1 MARGPPRLRNLAP
14 LPSDVYLEISHHVD
28 RNTLTALN
36 RASSTTHN
44 ATRTSLYRH
53 IEVAATAPLLVST
66 LANNRALSEM
76 VCSLTFPFVT
86 RAVTNIVGSE
96 WNEVLVA
103 MIHLQHL
110 AVQQYVHMDAR
121 IVSDIRFRLL
131 SFSAGYALSRGWDT
145 FVRAQL
151 HIKTL
156 TIYGFSLLLAGDLP
170 TTFVNLEH
178 VSATT
183 HQASSFMGIYPLKS
197 VRFLMHLVTPVPL
210 ATRMLERLARLPA
223 TVVKLRMIC
232 SHFITV
238 DEVGPWLLALEELT
252 LDEAEGNWNQRLA
265 GLKGVALQLKKDNVP
280 RLSSLRLVSRS
291 MMFSGRRHIVA
302 STMRNRSDLEAL
314 RTFTLCSRESCT
326 KWHNWG
332 AEGQT
337 SEILTDCEL
346 GID

>member
-1 MARGPPRLRNLAP
+1 
-14 LPSDVYLEISHHVD
+14 
-28 RNTLTALN
+28 
-36 RASSTTHN
+36 
-44 ATRTSLYRH
+44 
-53 IEVAATAPLLVST
+53 
-66 LANNRALSEM
+66 
-76 VCSLTFPFVT
+76 
-86 RAVTNIVGSE
+86 VGSE

-131 SFSAGYALSRGWDT
+131 SFSAGYALSRGWDM

-210 ATRMLERLARLPA
+210 ATRTLERLARLPA

-238 DEVGPWLLALEELT
+238 DEAGPWLLALEELT
-252 LDEAEGNWNQRLA
+252 LDEAEGNWNQRLVSRLVSYVEGTSYFGHSQA

>member
-121 IVSDIRFRLL
+121 IVSDIRFQLL

-156 TIYGFSLLLAGDLP
+156 TIYAS
-170 TTFVNLEH
+170 H
-178 VSATT
+178 YYWRAT
-183 HQASSFMGIYPLKS
+183 SPPPFSFMGIYPLKS

-210 ATRMLERLARLPA
+210 ATRTLERLARLPA

-238 DEVGPWLLALEELT
+238 DEAGPWLLALEELT

>member
-1 MARGPPRLRNLAP
+1 MTPRLRNLAP

-170 TTFVNLEH
+170 TTFVNLEQDVIELH
-178 VSATT
+178 DNVQDAFRVRNTHGLNSRLGLTLIAAELNSVEAALLGTVYDRRPAIINWYYEFWAQSPPISSQLNTITTMILNREIYGDVLVVMNGPADTAVPDFDSPEFCKILWYYIASGVDATEV
-183 HQASSFMGIYPLKS
+183 ASRRTFE
-197 VRFLMHLVTPVPL
+197 
-210 ATRMLERLARLPA
+210 RML
-223 TVVKLRMIC
+223 
-232 SHFITV
+232 
-238 DEVGPWLLALEELT
+238 
-252 LDEAEGNWNQRLA
+252 
-265 GLKGVALQLKKDNVP
+265 
-280 RLSSLRLVSRS
+280 
-291 MMFSGRRHIVA
+291 
-302 STMRNRSDLEAL
+302 
-314 RTFTLCSRESCT
+314 
-326 KWHNWG
+326 
-332 AEGQT
+332 T
-337 SEILTDCEL
+337 S
-346 GID
+346 